1 MARSDGGVCL
11 PAPGTFKIPHNVS
24 SYDPTRFTSLADTNN
39 LRLRK
44 QGQEDPSTCQ
54 YLRGGTPIPTRQYS
68 STDVA
73 VLEYRFCV
81 INSGTGISAVT
92 CHRHSTCPHTPPKNK
107 EGNDIHRFPLHILKL
122 YSNLLQRYNYATVV
136 RDGRKFLN
144 ATLANN
150 FNLVSA
156 DAHLNQFVSNSLCT
170 LLRQSLVV

>member
-1 MARSDGGVCL
+1 MKKAGAGS
-11 PAPGTFKIPHNVS
+11 PEHMPVS
-24 SYDPTRFTSLADTNN
+24 SCRYSNTNTTV
-39 LRLRK
+39 L
-44 QGQEDPSTCQ
+44 Q
-54 YLRGGTPIPTRQYS
+54 YRRGGTGVPILRYKIRYW
-68 STDVA
+68 D
-73 VLEYRFCV
+73 YRPAL
-81 INSGTGISAVT
+81 TLGIALGLT
-92 CHRHSTCPHTPPKNK
+92 LPQKNK

-170 LLRQSLVV
+170 LL

>member
-1 MARSDGGVCL
+1 MTALIKPANSNMA
-11 PAPGTFKIPHNVS
+11 S
-24 SYDPTRFTSLADTNN
+24 SGRPEHMPVPSCRYSNTNTTV
-39 LRLRK
+39 L
-44 QGQEDPSTCQ
+44 Q
-54 YLRGGTPIPTRQYS
+54 YRRGGTGVPILRYKFRYW
-68 STDVA
+68 D
-73 VLEYRFCV
+73 YRPSPAF
-81 INSGTGISAVT
+81 GIALSL
-92 CHRHSTCPHTPPKNK
+92 TPPQKKNK

-156 DAHLNQFVSNSLCT
+156 DAHLNQFVSNSLRT